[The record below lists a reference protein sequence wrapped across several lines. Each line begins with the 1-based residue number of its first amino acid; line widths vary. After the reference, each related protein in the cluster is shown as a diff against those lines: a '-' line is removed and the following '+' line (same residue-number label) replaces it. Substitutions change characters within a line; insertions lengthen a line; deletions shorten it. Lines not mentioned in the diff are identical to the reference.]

1 MPTYDYKC
9 SACGHELEKFQPMS
23 AAALKKCPKCG
34 KSALK
39 RLIGTGAGVIFKG
52 GGFYQTDYRSD
63 SYQAA
68 AKKDSGE
75 GASEKSADKSADTT
89 SQKTS
94 EKGKPGG
101 ETRGAESSSAGE
113 SRASSG
119 SKQRKKPSKGDS

>member
-52 GGFYQTDYRSD
+52 GGFYHTDYRSD
-63 SYQAA
+63 SYKAA

-75 GASEKSADKSADTT
+75 GGEKTADKAP
-89 SQKTS
+89 QKTS
-94 EKGKPGG
+94 EKTKPASGA
-101 ETRGAESSSAGE
+101 GAESSSTGE
-113 SRASSG
+113 SKPAVG
-119 SKQRKKPSKGDS
+119 SKQARKKSA